1 MKVKDCMCSNVFY
14 LAPENT
20 VYDCAKKMEE
30 NHVGSIPVCDSNKKI
45 VGIVTDRDIILRT
58 VACSKDAK
66 LTPLSE
72 IMTTKVCFCLDSDEV
87 NNVENTMSNEQIRR
101 LPVVNDKGEI
111 VGIITLKDLCKNENL
126 NNISIGQT
134 LENICN
140 CDKKNAE

>member
-1 MKVKDCMCSNVFY
+1 MKVKDCMCTKVFY

-20 VYDCAKKMEE
+20 VEDCAKKMGEY
-30 NHVGSIPVCDSNKKI
+30 HIGCIPVCDSNKKI

-66 LTPLSE
+66 LTPISE
-72 IMTTKVCFCLDSDEV
+72 IMTTKVYYCSDTDEV

-101 LPVVNDKGEI
+101 LPVVNNNNEI
-111 VGIITLKDLCKNENL
+111 VGIITLKDLCINENL
-126 NNISIGQT
+126 NNTSIGQT